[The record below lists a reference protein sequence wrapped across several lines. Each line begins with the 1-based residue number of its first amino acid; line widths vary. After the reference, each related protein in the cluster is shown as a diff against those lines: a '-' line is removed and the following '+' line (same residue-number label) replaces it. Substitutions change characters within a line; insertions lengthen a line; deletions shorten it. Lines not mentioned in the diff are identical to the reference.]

1 MRDIWDYLLT
11 KTVVFLS
18 RFKIMQEH
26 NIPFL
31 PRFHRI
37 EKETKLSYAYIYAIE
52 FRGNLYVQD
61 IKLVD
66 TDEQK
71 S

>member
-1 MRDIWDYLLT
+1 MRDIWDSLLT
-11 KTVVFLS
+11 KVVVFLS
-18 RFKIMQEH
+18 RFKVMREH
-26 NIPFL
+26 NIPFM

-37 EKETKLSYAYIYAIE
+37 MTETDLKQAYIYAIE

-61 IKLVD
+61 IKLVEM
-66 TDEQK
+66 DEQK